1 MKNKAPSET
10 TTPETF
16 AIKSLIAKGCVL
28 YNYNR
33 PSMVLDRNHTVL
45 AANFLATRLI
55 DNLLKNSPK
64 VFKTLA
70 INAFEGGPDFDD
82 IQVAD
87 VKKNISLKFT
97 AKILDNGQSVYL
109 VQESDT
115 QSTELK
121 SPLLEGFKNLMDTS
135 NNL

>member
-1 MKNKAPSET
+1 
-10 TTPETF
+10 
-16 AIKSLIAKGCVL
+16 
-28 YNYNR
+28 
-33 PSMVLDRNHTVL
+33 MVLDRNHTVL

-109 VQESDT
+109 VQESDA